1 MAKKILS
8 YPSWDIEGGTIADSQ
23 TESLFVQG
31 QFVGMSATGVKL
43 ADYRAAQGPVAAL
56 GVLRESM
63 QRLTPRGDVISREPQ
78 LSWVSHCRVGG
89 FTGLLGQAGNPHTVA
104 STAPATLTG
113 DIDQIVGIALSAT
126 ELKVMIG
133 GIVKHA

>member
-1 MAKKILS
+1 
-8 YPSWDIEGGTIADSQ
+8 
-23 TESLFVQG
+23 VQG

-89 FTGLLGQAGNPHTVA
+89 FTGLTQGAYYFLGQAGNPHTVA